1 MHKEN
6 HLLLY
11 DGVCHLCNNTVQF
24 ILKNEA
30 NHQINFASLQSEL
43 GKKLCERYKIDP
55 AKVDSII
62 YFKKDRVYTKS
73 TAALW
78 LCIDLK
84 FPFNLISSFILFPEP
99 IRNFVYDYIAKNR
112 YKWFGKSDSC
122 ILPDEKFKNRFLDI

>member
-1 MHKEN
+1 MKTNN

-30 NHQINFASLQSEL
+30 SNLTNFASLQSKF
-43 GKKLCERYKIDP
+43 GTNLCEEYKINPLD
-55 AKVDSII
+55 VDSII
-62 YFKKDRVYTKS
+62 YFRNSRLYTKS

-78 LCIDLK
+78 LCLELK
-84 FPFNLISSFILFPEP
+84 FPYNLLAGLIIFPEP
-99 IRNFVYDYIAKNR
+99 IRNFVYDYVAKNR

-122 ILPDEKFKNRFLDI
+122 ILPNEKYKSRFLDV